1 MPDMPDC
8 KSRYRFRHSKKL
20 VNPVFILSSISG
32 SESFFPKTVS
42 ASLNLKF
49 KSVAENLNAQ
59 GVVAKFVDGW
69 VIFAID
75 WRRIYVNIEINT
87 I

>member
-1 MPDMPDC
+1 
-8 KSRYRFRHSKKL
+8 L

-32 SESFFPKTVS
+32 SESFSPKTVS

-59 GVVAKFVDGW
+59 GVVAKFVDG
-69 VIFAID
+69 
-75 WRRIYVNIEINT
+75 
-87 I
+87 